1 MKLTAT
7 PLVKTCL
14 VAAAFVVASCSTVPA
29 PVPVPVPWVALF
41 EGVSHR
47 TLPAQGP
54 VPMAIQVLRIDLAVP
69 GVSIVVTPGDSS
81 NGHEYRALRTS
92 EVLLAEDWQAAVNGG
107 YFLPFAGGSPGG
119 DDYIPQPGQGTDVSG
134 AAIHD
139 GRVVS
144 PIEPDLDRR
153 VNAIL
158 CIWREAEVVII
169 DGQDCG
175 PGVREA
181 MAAGPRLLRDGR
193 RLSYEAFDAA
203 YGAAR
208 HPRTAVGLDARR
220 RLAWL
225 VTVDGRQPGFSEGAS
240 LDELTDILL
249 SLGASDAIN
258 LDGGGSTTM
267 VVESANGPVVM
278 NRPIH
283 TAVPGRERPSAN
295 HLGVRAPTRSSPEPA
310 PSLIGVNA
318 GRVF

>member
-1 MKLTAT
+1 MISSSTILARAII
-7 PLVKTCL
+7 
-14 VAAAFVVASCSTVPA
+14 AAASCAISACGTLSMAHPDPA
-29 PVPVPVPWVALF
+29 PWVALF
-41 EGVSHR
+41 DGVSHR
-47 TLPAQGP
+47 TLPAPGP
-54 VPMAIQVLRIDLAVP
+54 VPMAIQVLQIDLTAP
-69 GVSIVVTPGDSS
+69 GVSLIVTPGDSS
-81 NGHEYRALRTS
+81 DGHEYRALKTS
-92 EVLLAEDWQAAVNGG
+92 EALMAQDWQAAVNGG

-144 PIEPDLDRR
+144 PIETDLDRR

-158 CIWREAEVVII
+158 CIWREAEVVIR
-169 DGQDCG
+169 DGQECG

-181 MAAGPRLLRDGR
+181 MAAGPRLLRDGQ
-193 RLSYEAFDAA
+193 RLSYESFDAA

-240 LDELTDILL
+240 LDELTDILVA
-249 SLGASDAIN
+249 LGASDAIN

-267 VVESANGPVVM
+267 VVESANGPVVL

-295 HLGVRAPTRSSPEPA
+295 HLGVRARPRSDAIQP
-310 PSLIGVNA
+310 
-318 GRVF
+318 

>member
-1 MKLTAT
+1 MIRISRDIIRLCFIAVALTISACT
-7 PLVKTCL
+7 GMTTSGLGP
-14 VAAAFVVASCSTVPA
+14 S
-29 PVPVPVPWVALF
+29 PWVPLF
-41 EGVSHR
+41 EGVSQH
-47 TLPAQGP
+47 TLPAPGP
-54 VPMAIQVLRIDLAVP
+54 VPMAIQVLRIDLAEP
-69 GVSIVVTPGDSS
+69 GVSLVVTPGDSS
-81 NGHEYRALRTS
+81 AGHEYRALTTS
-92 EVLLAEDWQAAVNGG
+92 EALLAQDWQAAVNGG

-144 PIEPDLDRR
+144 PIETDLDPR

-158 CIWREAEVVII
+158 CIWREAEVAII

-181 MAAGPRLLRDGR
+181 MAAGPRLLRDGQ

-203 YGAAR
+203 YGRAR
-208 HPRTAVGLDARR
+208 HPRTAVALDTSR

-225 VTVDGRQPGFSEGAS
+225 VTVDGRQPGVSEGAS
-240 LDELTDILL
+240 LDELTDILV

-267 VVESANGPVVM
+267 VVAGANGPVVL

-295 HLGVRAPTRSSPEPA
+295 HLGVRARRHDPA
-310 PSLIGVNA
+310 R
-318 GRVF
+318 GRRP

>member
-1 MKLTAT
+1 MDRTTGTLAR
-7 PLVKTCL
+7 LCL
-14 VAAAFVVASCSTVPA
+14 VSAVFAVTACSTVPT
-29 PVPVPVPWVALF
+29 PGPVPVPWVSLF

-47 TLPAQGP
+47 SLPAQGP
-54 VPMAIQVLRIDLAVP
+54 VPMSIQVLRIDLTAP
-69 GVSIVVTPGDSS
+69 GLSLVVTPGDPSD
-81 NGHEYRALRTS
+81 GHEYRALRTS
-92 EVLLAEDWQAAVNGG
+92 EVLLAQDWQAAVNGG

-144 PIEPDLDRR
+144 PVEPDLDRR

-158 CIWREAEVVII
+158 CIRREAEVVIA

-181 MAAGPRLLRDGR
+181 MAAGPRLLKDGR

-208 HPRTAVGLDARR
+208 HPRTAVGLDAGR

-225 VTVDGRQPGFSEGAS
+225 VTVDGRQPGFSDGAS
-240 LDELTDILL
+240 LDELTDILV

-267 VVESANGPVVM
+267 VVESATGPVVL

-295 HLGVRAPTRSSPEPA
+295 HLGVRARPRADTVRP
-310 PSLIGVNA
+310 
-318 GRVF
+318 

>member
-1 MKLTAT
+1 MVWKSVSLAR
-7 PLVKTCL
+7 TCL
-14 VAAAFVVASCSTVPA
+14 AAAAFAVAACNTVPTSPPA
-29 PVPVPVPWVALF
+29 PMPWVALF

-47 TLPAQGP
+47 TLPSPGP
-54 VPMAIQVLRIDLAVP
+54 FPMSIQVLRIDLTAP
-69 GVSIVVTPGDSS
+69 GLSLVVTPGDSS
-81 NGHEYRALRTS
+81 DGHEYRALRTS
-92 EVLLAEDWQAAVNGG
+92 EALLAQDWQAAVNGG

-144 PIEPDLDRR
+144 PVEPDLDRR

-158 CIWREAEVVII
+158 CIWREAEVVIA

-208 HPRTAVGLDARR
+208 HPRTAVGLDTRR

-240 LDELTDILL
+240 LDELTDIFVA
-249 SLGASDAIN
+249 LGASDAIN

-267 VVESANGPVVM
+267 VVAAPGGPRVL

-295 HLGVRAPTRSSPEPA
+295 HLGVRARTRPEPVE
-310 PSLIGVNA
+310 P
-318 GRVF
+318 

>member
-1 MKLTAT
+1 ML
-7 PLVKTCL
+7 
-14 VAAAFVVASCSTVPA
+14 
-29 PVPVPVPWVALF
+29 LF

-47 TLPAQGP
+47 TLPAPGP
-54 VPMAIQVLRIDLAVP
+54 FPMAVQVLRIDLTAP
-69 GVSIVVTPGDSS
+69 GVALLVTPGDASD
-81 NGHEYRALRTS
+81 GHEYRALKTS
-92 EVLLAEDWQAAVNGG
+92 EALLAQDWQAAVNGG
-107 YFLPFAGGSPGG
+107 YFLPFTGGSPGG
-119 DDYIPQPGQGTDVSG
+119 NDYIPQPGQGTDVSG

-158 CIWREAEVVII
+158 CIWREAEVAII

-181 MAAGPRLLRDGR
+181 MAAGPRLLRDGT
-193 RLSYEAFDAA
+193 RLSYEAFGDA

-225 VTVDGRQPGFSEGAS
+225 VTVDGRQPGFSDGAS
-240 LDELTDILL
+240 LDELTDILV

-267 VVESANGPVVM
+267 VVAAANGPVVL

-283 TAVPGRERPSAN
+283 TAIPGHERPSAN
-295 HLGVRAPTRSSPEPA
+295 HLGVRAGARSDHGRA
-310 PSLIGVNA
+310 PN
-318 GRVF
+318 RNH

>member
-1 MKLTAT
+1 
-7 PLVKTCL
+7 
-14 VAAAFVVASCSTVPA
+14 
-29 PVPVPVPWVALF
+29 
-41 EGVSHR
+41 
-47 TLPAQGP
+47 
-54 VPMAIQVLRIDLAVP
+54 MAIQVLQIDLTAP
-69 GVSIVVTPGDSS
+69 GVSLIVTPGDSS
-81 NGHEYRALRTS
+81 DGHEYRALKTS
-92 EVLLAEDWQAAVNGG
+92 EALLAQDWQAAVNGG

-134 AAIHD
+134 AAIHE
-139 GRVVS
+139 GQLVS
-144 PIEPDLDRR
+144 PIETDLDRR

-158 CIWREAEVVII
+158 CIWREAEVVIR
-169 DGQDCG
+169 DGQECG

-181 MAAGPRLLRDGR
+181 MAAGPRLLRDGQ
-193 RLSYEAFDAA
+193 RLSYESFDAA

-240 LDELTDILL
+240 LDELTDILV

-267 VVESANGPVVM
+267 VVESANGPVVL

-295 HLGVRAPTRSSPEPA
+295 HLGVRARPRPDAIQP
-310 PSLIGVNA
+310 
-318 GRVF
+318 

>member
-1 MKLTAT
+1 L
-7 PLVKTCL
+7 
-14 VAAAFVVASCSTVPA
+14 
-29 PVPVPVPWVALF
+29 
-41 EGVSHR
+41 
-47 TLPAQGP
+47 
-54 VPMAIQVLRIDLAVP
+54 
-69 GVSIVVTPGDSS
+69 VVTPGDSS
-81 NGHEYRALRTS
+81 DGHEYRALRTS
-92 EVLLAEDWQAAVNGG
+92 EVLLAQDWQAAVNGG
-107 YFLPFAGGSPGG
+107 YFLPFAGGSPEG

-134 AAIHD
+134 AAIHE
-139 GRVVS
+139 GQVVS
-144 PIEPDLDRR
+144 PIETDLDRR

-158 CIWREAEVVII
+158 CIWREAEVVIR
-169 DGQDCG
+169 DGQECG

-181 MAAGPRLLRDGR
+181 MAAGPRLLRDGQ

-240 LDELTDILL
+240 LDELTDILV

-267 VVESANGPVVM
+267 VMETASGPVVL

-295 HLGVRAPTRSSPEPA
+295 HLGVRARPRPDTVRP
-310 PSLIGVNA
+310 
-318 GRVF
+318 

>member
-1 MKLTAT
+1 MYRITGTLERLCLISALFAVTA
-7 PLVKTCL
+7 
-14 VAAAFVVASCSTVPA
+14 CSTVPT
-29 PVPVPVPWVALF
+29 PGPVPVPWVSLF
-41 EGVSHR
+41 EGVSHQS
-47 TLPAQGP
+47 LPAQGP
-54 VPMAIQVLRIDLAVP
+54 FPMSIQVLRIDLTAP
-69 GVSIVVTPGDSS
+69 GLSLVVTPGDSS
-81 NGHEYRALRTS
+81 DGHEYRALRTS
-92 EVLLAEDWQAAVNGG
+92 EALLAQDWQAAVNGG

-144 PIEPDLDRR
+144 PVEPDLDRR

-158 CIWREAEVVII
+158 CIWREAEVVIA

-208 HPRTAVGLDARR
+208 HPRTAVGLDTRR

-240 LDELTDILL
+240 LDELTDIFVA
-249 SLGASDAIN
+249 LGASDAIN

-267 VVESANGPVVM
+267 VVAAPGGPRVL

-295 HLGVRAPTRSSPEPA
+295 HLGVRARTRPEPVE
-310 PSLIGVNA
+310 P
-318 GRVF
+318 

>member
-1 MKLTAT
+1 MIRAFGLLAR
-7 PLVKTCL
+7 PCL
-14 VAAAFVVASCSTVPA
+14 ASALFAVAACNTVPTPGPVVA
-29 PVPVPVPWVALF
+29 PWVPLF
-41 EGVSHR
+41 EGVSHQ
-47 TLPAQGP
+47 TLPTQGP
-54 VPMAIQVLRIDLAVP
+54 VPMSIQVLRIDLTVP
-69 GVSIVVTPGDSS
+69 GVSLVVTPGDSS
-81 NGHEYRALRTS
+81 DGHEYRALRTS
-92 EVLLAEDWQAAVNGG
+92 EVLLAQDWQAAVNGG
-107 YFLPFAGGSPGG
+107 YFLPFSGGSPGG

-144 PIEPDLDRR
+144 PVEPDLDRR

-175 PGVREA
+175 AGVREA
-181 MAAGPRLLRDGR
+181 MAAGPRLLRDGQ

-220 RLAWL
+220 RVAWL

-240 LDELTDILL
+240 LDELTDILV
-249 SLGASDAIN
+249 SLGACDAIN

-267 VVESANGPVVM
+267 VVESADGPAVL

-295 HLGVRAPTRSSPEPA
+295 HLGIRARPHANTVRP
-310 PSLIGVNA
+310 
-318 GRVF
+318 

>member
-1 MKLTAT
+1 MSWTTGILAR
-7 PLVKTCL
+7 TCL
-14 VAAAFVVASCSTVPA
+14 AAAAFTVAACSTVPTSG
-29 PVPVPVPWVALF
+29 PVPAPWVPLF
-41 EGVSHR
+41 DGVSHQ
-47 TLPAQGP
+47 TLPPSGP
-54 VPMAIQVLRIDLAVP
+54 VPMAIQVLRIDLTVP
-69 GVSIVVTPGDSS
+69 GVSLVVTPGDASD
-81 NGHEYRALRTS
+81 GHEYRALKTS
-92 EVLLAEDWQAAVNGG
+92 EALQAQDWQAAVNGG

-144 PIEPDLDRR
+144 PVETDLDRR

-158 CIWREAEVVII
+158 CIWRETRVVIN

-181 MAAGPRLLRDGR
+181 MAAGPRLLKDGQ
-193 RLSYEAFDAA
+193 RLSYAAFDAA
-203 YGAAR
+203 YGSTR

-225 VTVDGRQPGFSEGAS
+225 VTVDGRQPGVSEGAS
-240 LDELTDILL
+240 LDELTDILVA
-249 SLGASDAIN
+249 LGASDAIN

-267 VVESANGPVVM
+267 VVESANGPVVL

-295 HLGVRAPTRSSPEPA
+295 HLGVRARPRPDTVQP
-310 PSLIGVNA
+310 
-318 GRVF
+318 

>member
-1 MKLTAT
+1 MIRLSAV
-7 PLVKTCL
+7 LARAII
-14 VAAAFVVASCSTVPA
+14 AAASCAIAACSTLSTADPHPA
-29 PVPVPVPWVALF
+29 PWVALF
-41 EGVSHR
+41 DGVSHR
-47 TLPAQGP
+47 TLPAPAP
-54 VPMAIQVLRIDLAVP
+54 VPMAIQVLQIDLTAP
-69 GVSIVVTPGDSS
+69 GVSLIVTPGDSS
-81 NGHEYRALRTS
+81 DGHEYRALKTS
-92 EVLLAEDWQAAVNGG
+92 EALLAQDWQAAVNGG

-134 AAIHD
+134 AAIHE
-139 GRVVS
+139 GQVVS
-144 PIEPDLDRR
+144 PIETDLDRR

-158 CIWREAEVVII
+158 CIWREAEVVIR
-169 DGQDCG
+169 DGQECG

-181 MAAGPRLLRDGR
+181 MAAGPRLLRDGQ
-193 RLSYEAFDAA
+193 RLSYESFDAA

-240 LDELTDILL
+240 LDELTDILV

-267 VVESANGPVVM
+267 VVESANGPVVL

-295 HLGVRAPTRSSPEPA
+295 HLGVRARPRPDAIQP
-310 PSLIGVNA
+310 
-318 GRVF
+318 

>member
-1 MKLTAT
+1 MT
-7 PLVKTCL
+7 PKASLILKMCL
-14 VAAAFVVASCSTVPA
+14 VTVAVAVASCSTVPERA
-29 PVPVPVPWVALF
+29 PASTPSVALF
-41 EGVSHR
+41 KGVSHQ
-47 TLPAQGP
+47 TLPATGP
-54 VPMAIQVLRIDLAVP
+54 VPMAIHVLRIDLAAP
-69 GVSIVVTPGDSS
+69 GVSLVVTPGDPSE
-81 NGHEYRALRTS
+81 GHEYRALKTS
-92 EVLLAEDWQAAVNGG
+92 EALLANDWQAAVNGG

-134 AAIHD
+134 AAIHN
-139 GRVVS
+139 GRIVS

-158 CIWREAEVVII
+158 CIWREAKVVIM

-175 PGVREA
+175 PRVREA

-193 RLSYEAFDAA
+193 RLSYTAFDAT

-208 HPRTAVGLDARR
+208 HPRTALGLDARR

-240 LDELTDILL
+240 LDELTDILI
-249 SLGASDAIN
+249 SLGARDAIN

-267 VVESANGPVVM
+267 VVESASGHLVL

-283 TAVPGRERPSAN
+283 TGVPGRERPSAN
-295 HLGVRAPTRSSPEPA
+295 HLGVRARPLSD
-310 PSLIGVNA
+310 
-318 GRVF
+318 RVRP

>member
-1 MKLTAT
+1 MNRLNDVLARACLAALALAVGACAT
-7 PLVKTCL
+7 GPG
-14 VAAAFVVASCSTVPA
+14 PG
-29 PVPVPVPWVALF
+29 PVQAPWVPLF

-47 TLPAQGP
+47 TLPAPGTVP
-54 VPMAIQVLRIDLAVP
+54 VAIQVLRIDLTVP
-69 GVSIVVTPGDSS
+69 GVSLVVTPGDSS
-81 NGHEYRALRTS
+81 GGHEYRALKTS
-92 EVLLAEDWQAAVNGG
+92 EALQAQNWQAAVNGG
-107 YFLPFAGGSPGG
+107 YFLPFRGGSPGG

-158 CIWREAEVVII
+158 CIRGEAGVVIL

-175 PGVREA
+175 PGVRDA
-181 MAAGPRLLRDGR
+181 MAAGPRLLRDGQ

-208 HPRTAVGLDARR
+208 HPRTAVGLDTRR

-240 LDELTDILL
+240 LEELTDILV

-267 VVESANGPVVM
+267 VVAASNGPVVL

-295 HLGVRAPTRSSPEPA
+295 HLGVRARARPAGIEP
-310 PSLIGVNA
+310 
-318 GRVF
+318 

>member
-1 MKLTAT
+1 MDRTTGTLKRLCLISALFAVTA
-7 PLVKTCL
+7 
-14 VAAAFVVASCSTVPA
+14 CSTVPT
-29 PVPVPVPWVALF
+29 PGPVPVPWVSLF

-47 TLPAQGP
+47 SLPAQGP
-54 VPMAIQVLRIDLAVP
+54 VPMSIQVLRIDLTAP
-69 GVSIVVTPGDSS
+69 GLSLVVTPGDSS
-81 NGHEYRALRTS
+81 DGHDYRALRTS
-92 EVLLAEDWQAAVNGG
+92 EALLAQDWQAAVNGG

-144 PIEPDLDRR
+144 PVEPDLDRR

-158 CIWREAEVVII
+158 CIRREAEVVIA

-181 MAAGPRLLRDGR
+181 MAAGPRLLKDGR

-208 HPRTAVGLDARR
+208 HPRTAVGLDAGR

-225 VTVDGRQPGFSEGAS
+225 VTVDGRQPGFSDGAS
-240 LDELTDILL
+240 LDELTDILV

-267 VVESANGPVVM
+267 VVESANGPAIL

-295 HLGVRAPTRSSPEPA
+295 HLGVRARPHADTVRP
-310 PSLIGVNA
+310 
-318 GRVF
+318 

>member
-1 MKLTAT
+1 MSALA
-7 PLVKTCL
+7 KTCL
-14 VAAAFVVASCSTVPA
+14 AVAALAVGACSTVPTSG
-29 PVPVPVPWVALF
+29 PVPAPWVVLF

-54 VPMAIQVLRIDLAVP
+54 VPMSIQVLRIDLTVP
-69 GVSIVVTPGDSS
+69 GVSLAVTPGDASD
-81 NGHEYRALRTS
+81 GHEYRALRTS
-92 EVLLAEDWQAAVNGG
+92 EVLLAQDWQAAVNGG

-119 DDYIPQPGQGTDVSG
+119 DDYVPQPGQGTNVSG
-134 AAIHD
+134 AAIHN

-144 PIEPDLDRR
+144 PVEPDLDRR

-158 CIWREAEVVII
+158 CIWRETEVLII

-225 VTVDGRQPGFSEGAS
+225 VTVDGRQSGFSDGAS
-240 LDELTDILL
+240 LDELTDILV

-267 VVESANGPVVM
+267 VVESETGPVVL

-295 HLGVRAPTRSSPEPA
+295 HLGVRARARSDHFEP
-310 PSLIGVNA
+310 
-318 GRVF
+318 

>member
-1 MKLTAT
+1 MHWTTRFLARS
-7 PLVKTCL
+7 CL
-14 VAAAFVVASCSTVPA
+14 AAAVFTIAACTTVPTPGPVPA
-29 PVPVPVPWVALF
+29 PWVTLF
-41 EGVSHR
+41 NGVSHQ

-54 VPMAIQVLRIDLAVP
+54 VPMAIQVLRIDLTVP
-69 GVSIVVTPGDSS
+69 GVSLAVTPGDPSE
-81 NGHEYRALRTS
+81 GHEYRALKTS
-92 EVLLAEDWQAAVNGG
+92 EALMAQDWQAAVNGG

-134 AAIHD
+134 AAIHE

-144 PIEPDLDRR
+144 PVEPDLDRR
-153 VNAIL
+153 VNAVL
-158 CIWREAEVVII
+158 CIWREAEVSIA
-169 DGQDCG
+169 DGQVCG

-181 MAAGPRLLRDGR
+181 MAAGPRLLREGR

-208 HPRTAVGLDARR
+208 HPRTAVGLDARH

-240 LDELTDILL
+240 LEELTDILV
-249 SLGASDAIN
+249 SLGATDAIN

-267 VVESANGPVVM
+267 VVESASGPAVL

-295 HLGVRAPTRSSPEPA
+295 HLGVRARPRSEHGRA
-310 PSLIGVNA
+310 PD
-318 GRVF
+318 RTP